1 MKTSSCRK
9 SCAPCRN
16 HNRENNNYPGQ
27 SFFLAFS
34 AIYGILGSYMPAID
48 IIDSAG
54 NDYRYE
60 LPVDGSALLIGTGED
75 CSISLPH
82 ITDLQPQHCTITLQ
96 EEGYV
101 ISALSPEATLLA
113 EGQPTEAAILVPRAA
128 YNIGSAMLIYDDGS
142 APAAEEAPTEAEEPA
157 EAAPKKKK
165 KAKKKKKKATAQAP
179 LAGTISYTEEDS
191 TLHIILRRLYVIFI
205 LAAAFLAGLTLRYWM
220 ITGEFLIDELL
231 K

>member
-1 MKTSSCRK
+1 
-9 SCAPCRN
+9 
-16 HNRENNNYPGQ
+16 
-27 SFFLAFS
+27 
-34 AIYGILGSYMPAID
+34 MPAID

-101 ISALSPEATLLA
+101 ISIVSPEASLLA
-113 EGQPTEAAILVPRAA
+113 EGQPTESAILVPHAA
-128 YNIGSAMLIYDDGS
+128 YNIGSAMLVYDDGS
-142 APAAEEAPTEAEEPA
+142 AAAAATEEAPAEEAPAAAPAAEESSP
-157 EAAPKKKK
+157 KKK
-165 KAKKKKKKATAQAP
+165 KAKKKKKKKAAGHAP
-179 LAGTISYTEEDS
+179 VDGVISYTEEDS

>member
-1 MKTSSCRK
+1 
-9 SCAPCRN
+9 
-16 HNRENNNYPGQ
+16 
-27 SFFLAFS
+27 
-34 AIYGILGSYMPAID
+34 MPAID

-101 ISALSPEATLLA
+101 ISIVSPEASLLA
-113 EGQPTEAAILVPRAA
+113 EGQPTESAILVPRAA
-128 YNIGSAMLIYDDGS
+128 YNIGSAMLVYDDGS
-142 APAAEEAPTEAEEPA
+142 TAAATTEEAPAEAEEPA

-165 KAKKKKKKATAQAP
+165 AKKKKKKKATAQAP
-179 LAGTISYTEEDS
+179 MAGTISYTEEDS

>member
-1 MKTSSCRK
+1 
-9 SCAPCRN
+9 
-16 HNRENNNYPGQ
+16 
-27 SFFLAFS
+27 
-34 AIYGILGSYMPAID
+34 MPAID

-142 APAAEEAPTEAEEPA
+142 APAAEEAPAEAEEPA

-165 KAKKKKKKATAQAP
+165 KAKKKKKKAMAQAP
-179 LAGTISYTEEDS
+179 LTGTISYTEEDS

>member
-1 MKTSSCRK
+1 
-9 SCAPCRN
+9 
-16 HNRENNNYPGQ
+16 
-27 SFFLAFS
+27 
-34 AIYGILGSYMPAID
+34 
-48 IIDSAG
+48 
-54 NDYRYE
+54 
-60 LPVDGSALLIGTGED
+60 
-75 CSISLPH
+75 
-82 ITDLQPQHCTITLQ
+82 
-96 EEGYV
+96 
-101 ISALSPEATLLA
+101 
-113 EGQPTEAAILVPRAA
+113 
-128 YNIGSAMLIYDDGS
+128 MLIYDDGS
-142 APAAEEAPTEAEEPA
+142 APAAEEAPAEAEEPA

>member
-1 MKTSSCRK
+1 
-9 SCAPCRN
+9 
-16 HNRENNNYPGQ
+16 
-27 SFFLAFS
+27 
-34 AIYGILGSYMPAID
+34 MPAID

-101 ISALSPEATLLA
+101 ISIVSPEASLLA
-113 EGQPTEAAILVPRAA
+113 EGQPTDSAILVPRAA
-128 YNIGSAMLIYDDGS
+128 YNIGSAMLVYDDGS
-142 APAAEEAPTEAEEPA
+142 TAAATTEEAPAEEAPAAAPAAEESTP
-157 EAAPKKKK
+157 KKK
-165 KAKKKKKKATAQAP
+165 KAKKKKKKKAAGHAP
-179 LAGTISYTEEDS
+179 VDGVISYTEEDS

>member
-1 MKTSSCRK
+1 
-9 SCAPCRN
+9 
-16 HNRENNNYPGQ
+16 
-27 SFFLAFS
+27 
-34 AIYGILGSYMPAID
+34 MPAID

-142 APAAEEAPTEAEEPA
+142 APTTEEAPAEAEEPA

-165 KAKKKKKKATAQAP
+165 AKKKKKKKATAQAP
-179 LAGTISYTEEDS
+179 MAGTISYTEEDS

>member
-1 MKTSSCRK
+1 
-9 SCAPCRN
+9 
-16 HNRENNNYPGQ
+16 
-27 SFFLAFS
+27 
-34 AIYGILGSYMPAID
+34 MPAID

>member
-1 MKTSSCRK
+1 
-9 SCAPCRN
+9 
-16 HNRENNNYPGQ
+16 
-27 SFFLAFS
+27 
-34 AIYGILGSYMPAID
+34 MPAID

-101 ISALSPEATLLA
+101 ISIVSPEASLLA
-113 EGQPTEAAILVPRAA
+113 EGQPTESAILVPRAA
-128 YNIGSAMLIYDDGS
+128 YNIGSAMLVYDDGS
-142 APAAEEAPTEAEEPA
+142 AAAATTEEAPAEETPAAAPAAEESS
-157 EAAPKKKK
+157 PKKKK
-165 KAKKKKKKATAQAP
+165 VKKKKKKKKAAGHAP
-179 LAGTISYTEEDS
+179 VDGVISYTEEDS
-191 TLHIILRRLYVIFI
+191 TLHIVLRRLYVIFI